1 MNGFILTKRKLATGI
16 MRKCLPYEMSAMYLY
31 INENKNITVTAFI
44 LHLNIDLEIN
54 CSNSVSLDAT
64 LKHGRVV

>member
-1 MNGFILTKRKLATGI
+1 MFMNGFILTKRKLATGI

-31 INENKNITVTAFI
+31 INKKLKYYGNSFYSSFKI
-44 LHLNIDLEIN
+44 EIN